1 MAVDKEKAKK
11 TFEQWNRGARIRNI
25 AYQRAGDFY
34 SSWGKK
40 VGVLVTVFTV
50 IVGTSFF
57 SRVSASNDQ
66 TIFIVVG
73 LFSLAA
79 AVLSGVNS
87 FFNFPELGAK
97 HTETGLKFGELR
109 RRMDVI
115 NCLVCDDDSKIE
127 AHLTEIAD
135 AYNAAL
141 NGAPILPRWFY
152 DAAEKKTRVRVAKS
166 ITGTKIGLQVC
177 GDCAIEAISIG

>member
-1 MAVDKEKAKK
+1 MTVDKEKAKK
-11 TFEQWNRGARIRNI
+11 IFEQWNRGVRIRNI
-25 AYQRAGDFY
+25 AHQRAGAFY
-34 SSWGKK
+34 SSWGKR

-57 SRVSASNDQ
+57 SRISVSNDQ

-73 LFSLAA
+73 FLSVAA

-87 FFNFPELGAK
+87 FLNFPELGAK

-115 NCLVCDDDSKIE
+115 NCLVCDDSKTE
-127 AHLTEIAD
+127 AQLTEIGD
-135 AYNAAL
+135 AFNAAL
-141 NGAPILPRWFY
+141 KGAPILTPRFY
-152 DAAEKKTRVRVAKS
+152 DAAEKKLASEWQKAS
-166 ITGTKIGLQVC
+166 QEQK
-177 GDCAIEAISIG
+177 

>member
-25 AYQRAGDFY
+25 AHQRAGAFY
-34 SSWGKK
+34 SSWGKR

-57 SRVSASNDQ
+57 SRVSVSNDQ

-73 LFSLAA
+73 FISVAA

-87 FFNFPELGAK
+87 FLNFPELGAK

-115 NCLVCDDDSKIE
+115 NSLVCDDPKTE
-127 AHLTEIAD
+127 AHLTEIGD
-135 AYNAAL
+135 AFNAAL
-141 NGAPILPRWFY
+141 KGAPILAPRFY
-152 DAAEKKTRVRVAKS
+152 DAAEKKLASEWQKAS
-166 ITGTKIGLQVC
+166 QEQK
-177 GDCAIEAISIG
+177 